1 MTIKNNLR
9 NRHIYVDNI
18 VIDKKNIL
26 PNEVFELEAI
36 IQSDNLISKDL
47 KINLFNYNFYVFQY
61 ATGISAA
68 LALAE
73 KVHQGQPSD
82 LDHYLNFLKGG
93 SSDYPVQLLKKA
105 GVDMSSTAPVKA
117 AIKKFDQLL
126 GELEELLKTC

>member
-1 MTIKNNLR
+1 M
-9 NRHIYVDNI
+9 
-18 VIDKKNIL
+18 IDEEI
-26 PNEVFELEAI
+26 AI
-36 IQSDNLISKDL
+36 EWARIPH
-47 KINLFNYNFYVFQY
+47 FYYNFYVFQY